1 MKKAYK
7 PIKIE
12 IWIKQAQESIEE
24 TLKNL
29 AEVIE
34 AIEEKYPGAKLGYSA
49 ENVDVKN
56 TIKEKIIELSLKE
69 LEILTE
75 IQKKIRTAILCKRKF
90 HIIKAKNTNFTI
102 IISAL
107 NYTYK
112 KQCRNEVFYAN
123 HYNRMYY

>member
-75 IQKKIRTAILCKRKF
+75 IQKKIRTAILCKRILQ
-90 HIIKAKNTNFTI
+90 IIKAKNTNFTI
-102 IISAL
+102 SISSIGKII
-107 NYTYK
+107 K
-112 KQCRNEVFYAN
+112 KIKQEGK
-123 HYNRMYY
+123 

>member
-1 MKKAYK
+1 MDNLMKKAYK

-24 TLKNL
+24 TLKTL

-49 ENVDVKN
+49 ENVDIKN

-75 IQKKIRTAILCKRKF
+75 IQKKLGLQSCAKEYCRLTKQKTQILQLVF
-90 HIIKAKNTNFTI
+90 HLLEK
-102 IISAL
+102 
-107 NYTYK
+107 
-112 KQCRNEVFYAN
+112 
-123 HYNRMYY
+123 